1 MIFRLC
7 GLWEGWEVAKASVKT
22 TDLFNSTD
30 QRVLLEFFRNF
41 SVALF
46 GEKQTMQYDDP
57 SGLRV
62 LSSKNKKW
70 IHRKVANTHIH
81 NITHAGFFRSSMKG

>member
-7 GLWEGWEVAKASVKT
+7 RLWEGWEVAKASVKT

-41 SVALF
+41 GVALF
-46 GEKQTMQYDDP
+46 AEKQAMQYDVFNRFKSFKFEKLEKKNP
-57 SGLRV
+57 SIYPKIGSTCTSRLE
-62 LSSKNKKW
+62 
-70 IHRKVANTHIH
+70 AC
-81 NITHAGFFRSSMKG
+81 